1 MKGLLSAGQS
11 HPKLDNVGSEIRDA
25 NPSRACYAL
34 SIYDEELICNRQ
46 RLAKLFQKITVVIPA
61 DATFSL
67 VKETEAPENKTSGTD
82 AYQINIGF
90 RRREQVLPGFVVDLR
105 ASMKQSSHDDH
116 IVQFR
121 RVD

>member
-1 MKGLLSAGQS
+1 
-11 HPKLDNVGSEIRDA
+11 
-25 NPSRACYAL
+25 
-34 SIYDEELICNRQ
+34 
-46 RLAKLFQKITVVIPA
+46 
-61 DATFSL
+61 L

-90 RRREQVLPGFVVDLR
+90 RRREQVLPDFVVDLR

-116 IVQFR
+116 IVQLR